1 VTAPRTGVGNRLLAA
16 LPPADLGLLTPYF
29 KKVSFAP
36 DTVLVRSGDEAA
48 AAAALP
54 PERPYPLPAEV
65 TATIGA
71 SPEIPVRRAGD
82 GC

>member
-1 VTAPRTGVGNRLLAA
+1 MAVRYRQVSRYVDEWIVGITDVTALAHRVR
-16 LPPADLGLLTPYF
+16 D
-29 KKVSFAP
+29 
-36 DTVLVRSGDEAA
+36 LVRSGDEAA

-54 PERPYPLPAEV
+54 SERPYPLPAEV